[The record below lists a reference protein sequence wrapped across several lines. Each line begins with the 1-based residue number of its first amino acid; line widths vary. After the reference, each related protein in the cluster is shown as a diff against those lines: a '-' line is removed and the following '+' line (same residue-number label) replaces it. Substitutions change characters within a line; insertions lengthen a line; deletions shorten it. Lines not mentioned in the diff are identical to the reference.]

1 MLRPRFIPCLLLQN
15 GSLVKT
21 VEFKY
26 PKYIGDP
33 INAVRIFNEK
43 YADELMVFDIEAS
56 NSQKGLDW
64 DLISKIAAE
73 CNMPLC
79 YGGGIK
85 TLHDAKKLISLG
97 IEKLTIGS
105 AAISNIELIAS
116 IADELGSQ
124 SISVV
129 VDVKRCVKSESQ
141 YKIYTNNGTKYQNI
155 CFERYLE
162 LLDKSGTGEIIIN
175 SIDRDGLMT
184 GYDLEL
190 MKTARQLIKCQ
201 LTALGG
207 AGCMQDL
214 IDLFAELG
222 LVGAAAGSLFIYKG
236 PYKAVLIN
244 YPDLLLKKQITNK
257 FYKIRPE

>member
-1 MLRPRFIPCLLLQN
+1 MLRPRIIPCLLLQN

-21 VEFKY
+21 VEFKH

-43 YADELMVFDIEAS
+43 YADELIVLDIEAS

-85 TLHDAKKLISLG
+85 TLHDAKKLISMG

-105 AAISNIELIAS
+105 AAFSNIELITKIAS
-116 IADELGSQ
+116 ELGSQ

-129 VDVKRCVKSESQ
+129 VDVKRSVESESK
-141 YKIYTNNGTKYQNI
+141 YEIYTNNGTKYQKI
-155 CFERYLE
+155 CFEKYLE
-162 LLDKSGTGEIIIN
+162 LLDKSGAGEIIIN
-175 SIDRDGLMT
+175 SIDRDGLMN

-190 MKTARQLIKCQ
+190 MKITRQLINCQ

-207 AGCMQDL
+207 AGSIQDL
-214 IDLFAELG
+214 IDLYNELG
-222 LVGAAAGSLFIYKG
+222 LVGASAGSLFIYKG
-236 PYKAVLIN
+236 PYKAVLIS
-244 YPDLLLKKQITNK
+244 YPDFLLKQQITNK